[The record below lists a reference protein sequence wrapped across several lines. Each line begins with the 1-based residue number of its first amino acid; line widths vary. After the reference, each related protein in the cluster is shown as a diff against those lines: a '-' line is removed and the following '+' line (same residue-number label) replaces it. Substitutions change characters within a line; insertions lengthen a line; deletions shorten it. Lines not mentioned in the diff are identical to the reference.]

1 MTHVKDHIDL
11 GLRDDHIDPGLSDD
25 HIDLGLSDGRE
36 ATMQRQTSARQYLD
50 LEHDDLGVS
59 MVDIV
64 YILLTGREDGSL
76 HSRQLC
82 ELGNASC
89 PMHCC

>member
-11 GLRDDHIDPGLSDD
+11 GLSDDYFDLGLSDD
-25 HIDLGLSDGRE
+25 HIAIGLSDDVE

-59 MVDIV
+59 IVDIV
-64 YILLTGREDGSL
+64 YILLTGCEDGSL

>member
-1 MTHVKDHIDL
+1 
-11 GLRDDHIDPGLSDD
+11 
-25 HIDLGLSDGRE
+25 
-36 ATMQRQTSARQYLD
+36 MQRWTSARQYLD

-59 MVDIV
+59 MVDTV
-64 YILLTGREDGSL
+64 YIFLTGGKDGSL
-76 HSRQLC
+76 HSRQPC

>member
-1 MTHVKDHIDL
+1 MIMTHVKDSIDVE
-11 GLRDDHIDPGLSDD
+11 LSD
-25 HIDLGLSDGRE
+25 IVQ
-36 ATMQRQTSARQYLD
+36 AAMQRWTFARQYLD

-64 YILLTGREDGSL
+64 YIFLTGREDGSF